1 MRNAFPRFLSAFPR
15 RCPSVPASPSAA
27 PPQRIGSESAVSSQT
42 GGSGRFALEF
52 ATVWNFL
59 GLAPE
64 TSRSVSILAA
74 VALLC
79 GAAACGPSNGGGT
92 PATYV
97 IEFTLSDTPDD
108 DDLTALGLDIAYD
121 VGNFTGTGEDVACG
135 LVTGVG
141 DSAVFDDDNAGTLK
155 VDIVATTDELVEDE
169 VLFTCDF
176 VSNEQPTAAD
186 FTITIRSSAPSDEE
200 DVSVAI
206 TCTELEG
213 VECE

>member
-1 MRNAFPRFLSAFPR
+1 M
-15 RCPSVPASPSAA
+15 
-27 PPQRIGSESAVSSQT
+27 
-42 GGSGRFALEF
+42 
-52 ATVWNFL
+52 
-59 GLAPE
+59 
-64 TSRSVSILAA
+64 LAA
-74 VALLC
+74 LAVLC
-79 GAAACGPSNGGGT
+79 GAAACGPSNGGGN

-108 DDLTALGLDIAYD
+108 DDLTALGLDVAYD

-141 DSAVFDDDNAGTLK
+141 DSAEFEDDNAGTLK
-155 VDIVATTDELVEDE
+155 VDIVATTDKLVEDE

-176 VSNEQPTAAD
+176 VSNEQPTDAN
-186 FTITIRSSAPSDEE
+186 FTITIRSSAPSDKE

-206 TCTELEG
+206 TCTEIEG